1 MLWTRKNFEN
11 EKNFEKKFEKKNIN
25 KRATQRVLEPAL
37 LKPGNTTPLPT
48 APRMLAKRI
57 ASKIVFNLNPNQVLW
72 RIWNSPNL
80 RTLRWTRP
88 RPPYGC
94 RFNAVTFDL
103 AAIFEF
109 VFCTTWA
116 PPDGCL
122 EDDWDA
128 MYVFRCICSSVVH
141 LLV

>member
-1 MLWTRKNFEN
+1 MNK
-11 EKNFEKKFEKKNIN
+11 KKFWEREKLWKKIWKKNIN
-25 KRATQRVLEPAL
+25 KRATQRVLEPAP
-37 LKPGNTTPLPT
+37 LKPGDATPLPT
-48 APRMLAKRI
+48 APRTLAKRI
-57 ASKIVFNLNPNQVLW
+57 ASKIVFNPNPNQVLW

-88 RPPYGC
+88 RPPCGC
-94 RFNAVTFDL
+94 RFNAGTFDL

-109 VFCTTWA
+109 VFCTTSA